1 MTADDQP
8 RTAADLLFGHDRD
21 SGQALAR
28 ALDGN
33 GVLRSLDAALRLLSQ
48 AGRQTADT
56 QVAAAAHGLVDL
68 DLGDMM
74 AAGWRKQGELAD
86 AVERTA
92 ANPGNREV
100 VVLATQRITSTHR
113 PFIDVIVDGA
123 RMATINFQLD
133 VEFLVKALV
142 ATVQGG
148 QVVGLS
154 SGSGKVTATLAA
166 EGIQLATQ
174 SARFDPRLAVRRPPR
189 PLTTGRDAG
198 I

>member
-21 SGQALAR
+21 TGPALAR
-28 ALDGN
+28 ALAGSDALG
-33 GVLRSLDAALRLLSQ
+33 SLGGALRRLSQ
-48 AGRQTADT
+48 AGRQAADT

-92 ANPGNREV
+92 ANPHNPEV
-100 VVLATQRITSTHR
+100 VELASQRITSTHR
-113 PFIDVIVDGA
+113 PYVDVIVDGA
-123 RMATINFQLD
+123 RMATINFQLE
-133 VEFLVKALV
+133 VEFLIKALV
-142 ATVQGG
+142 ATVRGG
-148 QVVGLS
+148 RVVGLS
-154 SGSGKVTATLAA
+154 AGSCEVTATLAA

-174 SARFDPRLAVRRPPR
+174 RARFDPQQAIRRPPR
-189 PLTTGRDAG
+189 P
-198 I
+198 